1 MSSHSEVTDMRDT
14 IQDQNVVP
22 FLQLG
27 HDVIDEKELFDNPY
41 EKMAYIIIKRHAN
54 VNGTKAFP
62 SVKTIAE
69 KIPCSK
75 RKAQDCINSLV
86 KKRLLTKV
94 TQFDPDNQ
102 RYHANQYTIQPF
114 RGSAPHAGGSAQR
127 AIPSAQRAQ
136 ELYTFKNDDDEENLQ
151 KQQEQ
156 KQAFLHIQDIYT
168 KAGWGYP
175 NGIVTEQLLQDI
187 QDYGKDIVG
196 FAIETA
202 AMNNARS
209 YRYTQKLYNDWEQK
223 GYTDLATIK
232 RAIAASKQRKV
243 PAPPSPDRDSFLL
256 GE

>member
-1 MSSHSEVTDMRDT
+1 MRDT

-136 ELYTFKNDDDEENLQ
+136 ELYSFKNDDEEEKNGL
-151 KQQEQ
+151 KPIEQEQ
-156 KQAFLHIQDIYT
+156 KQAFLVIQDIYA

-175 NGIVTEQLLQDI
+175 NGIITEQLLQDI
-187 QDYGKDIVG
+187 QEYGKEIVG

-223 GYTDLATIK
+223 GYKDLATIK
-232 RAIAASKQRKV
+232 QALSAEKTRKV
-243 PAPPSPDRDSFLL
+243 PAAPDPARDSFLL

>member
-1 MSSHSEVTDMRDT
+1 MRDT
-14 IQDQNVVP
+14 IHDKNVVP

-41 EKMAYIIIKRHAN
+41 EKMAYIIVKRHAN
-54 VNGTKAFP
+54 ANGTNAFP

-136 ELYTFKNDDDEENLQ
+136 ELYSFKDDEEEEKNPL
-151 KQQEQ
+151 KTKEQEQ
-156 KQAFLHIQDIYT
+156 KQAFLVIQDIYA

-175 NGIVTEQLLQDI
+175 NGIITEQLLQDI
-187 QDYGKDIVG
+187 QEYGKEIVG

-223 GYTDLATIK
+223 GYKDLATIK
-232 RAIAASKQRKV
+232 QALSAEKTRKV
-243 PAPPSPDRDSFLL
+243 PAASDPARDSFLL